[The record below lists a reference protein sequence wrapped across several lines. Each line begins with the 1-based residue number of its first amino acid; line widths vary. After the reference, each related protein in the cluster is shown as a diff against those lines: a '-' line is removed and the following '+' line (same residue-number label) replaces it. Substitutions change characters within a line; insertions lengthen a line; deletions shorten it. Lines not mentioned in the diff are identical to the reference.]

1 MVELKKQNFEENK
14 KIFNGVK
21 SILCATLGANTQIEH
36 VGSTAL
42 PNMIGKDIIDILVVA
57 SDYGEFEIFKAKISE
72 LGYFPST
79 KSATEVYQFFASKP
93 TETGAGD
100 IHVHLSIEGTKRCN
114 DFIVLRD
121 YLLNNPQEAK
131 NYARFKACILK
142 HFSSDRGEYRRVKSD
157 YVSKLIDKS
166 NAEFE
171 NFYKNH

>member
-14 KIFNGVK
+14 NVFNGVK

-100 IHVHLSIEGTKRCN
+100 IHIHLSIAGTKRCN

-121 YLLNNPQEAK
+121 YLLSNPQEAED
-131 NYARFKACILK
+131 YANFKINILK
-142 HFSSDRGEYRRVKSD
+142 NISSDRGEYRQVKSD
-157 YVSKLIDKS
+157 YVSLLIARA
-166 NAEFE
+166 NA
-171 NFYKNH
+171 NITKI